1 MKYLFIVNEG
11 AYGSE
16 LPYNALRLA
25 MALQK
30 EHQADISMFFL
41 GDGVTAAMN
50 NQQTPNGYY
59 NLERMMKAVIAKKGI
74 VKLCGTCLDAR
85 GIKDENIVQG
95 AKRSTMAEL
104 ALLTEEADKVLTF

>member
-1 MKYLFIVNEG
+1 MKYLFIVNQA

-30 EHQADISMFFL
+30 DHQADISMFFL
-41 GDGVTAAMN
+41 GNGVTAAMN

-59 NLERMMKAVIAKKGI
+59 NLERMMKAVIAKKAI
-74 VKLCGTCLDAR
+74 VKLCGSCLDAR
-85 GIKDENIVQG
+85 GIKDENIVKG

-104 ALLTEEADKVLTF
+104 ASLTEEADKVLSF